1 MRHNLLIVDDEELI
15 RQGLKAR
22 IEYLEIDVDEIF
34 EAENGNEALEMVDLH
49 SIDIVITDIKMPDMN
64 GIELIQEIQKRKNGI
79 QFVVLSGY
87 AEFSYAETA
96 IRLGVKAYLLKPLS
110 NDELKQTFQRLYEE
124 MESNAKMR
132 YIERQQK
139 KLDREKQEYLLEK
152 DINAIFAGATDEA
165 LSIDK
170 LEHMMNRNENHAFHK
185 SCVYLAI
192 IHVDKESYKD
202 NGFHKMDHELIR
214 FSVKNVFYEVD
225 SSCEKIIVNSLSDYN
240 KLYGIFIMDDEKR
253 LRNEIERIFLKMRSV
268 LEKKMEI
275 YLTFGVSRCAEDIR
289 IDSVKEA
296 ANNSVQAAKNKIE
309 SLKAEEAK
317 KAEEA
322 AKNNAANSSNTTS
335 SNNSSS
341 QPSSDGK
348 YKKTLSMEATAY
360 SGGTLTAMG
369 LKPVRDPGGIST
381 IAVDPSVIPLGSKV
395 YIPGYGYAI
404 ASDTGGVI
412 KGNIIDLYMNSHDE
426 FISWGRRQVTLHI
439 VAYPG
444 EW

>member
-1 MRHNLLIVDDEELI
+1 MQKRILSALIAMAISLSATHVVFADTVND
-15 RQGLKAR
+15 KK
-22 IEYLEIDVDEIF
+22 
-34 EAENGNEALEMVDLH
+34 
-49 SIDIVITDIKMPDMN
+49 ST
-64 GIELIQEIQKRKNGI
+64 IQENK
-79 QFVVLSGY
+79 
-87 AEFSYAETA
+87 
-96 IRLGVKAYLLKPLS
+96 VKYSQLDNEVISLNS
-110 NDELKQTFQRLYEE
+110 QV
-124 MESNAKMR
+124 S
-132 YIERQQK
+132 
-139 KLDREKQEYLLEK
+139 KL
-152 DINAIFAGATDEA
+152 N
-165 LSIDK
+165 
-170 LEHMMNRNENHAFHK
+170 
-185 SCVYLAI
+185 
-192 IHVDKESYKD
+192 
-202 NGFHKMDHELIR
+202 
-214 FSVKNVFYEVD
+214 
-225 SSCEKIIVNSLSDYN
+225 
-240 KLYGIFIMDDEKR
+240 
-253 LRNEIERIFLKMRSV
+253 NEIEDLNAKLEDNKAKMKDTEENLKETERKVSTLKTEIDEKQSV
-268 LEKKMEI
+268 LGKRMRAMYKSKDSMNPVVFLLKSEDLSDLITRIDALARVTALDKNLIHSLDEQKDSLNSDIKKLERDKAELKELKASTEESLKTLDSKKIEEQKKIDELNRQKEAVLEVIKENEMSLISHSVSVINSSSSISEI
-275 YLTFGVSRCAEDIR
+275 ESAVSTLNQLIPQLN
-289 IDSVKEA
+289 IDSVKET

-322 AKNNAANSSNTTS
+322 AKNNSANSSGTLNST
-335 SNNSSS
+335 SSS

-426 FISWGRRQVTLHI
+426 CTSWGRRQVTLHI

>member
-1 MRHNLLIVDDEELI
+1 MQKRILSALIAVAI
-15 RQGLKAR
+15 
-22 IEYLEIDVDEIF
+22 
-34 EAENGNEALEMVDLH
+34 
-49 SIDIVITDIKMPDMN
+49 SISATHVVFADTVNDKKST
-64 GIELIQEIQKRKNGI
+64 IQENK
-79 QFVVLSGY
+79 
-87 AEFSYAETA
+87 
-96 IRLGVKAYLLKPLS
+96 VKYSQLDNEVISLNS
-110 NDELKQTFQRLYEE
+110 QV
-124 MESNAKMR
+124 S
-132 YIERQQK
+132 
-139 KLDREKQEYLLEK
+139 KL
-152 DINAIFAGATDEA
+152 N
-165 LSIDK
+165 
-170 LEHMMNRNENHAFHK
+170 
-185 SCVYLAI
+185 
-192 IHVDKESYKD
+192 
-202 NGFHKMDHELIR
+202 
-214 FSVKNVFYEVD
+214 
-225 SSCEKIIVNSLSDYN
+225 
-240 KLYGIFIMDDEKR
+240 
-253 LRNEIERIFLKMRSV
+253 NEIEELNAKLADNKAKMKDTEESLKETESKVSTLKTEIDEKQSV
-268 LEKKMEI
+268 LGKRMRAMYKSKDSMNPLVFLLKSEDLSDLITRLDALARVAALDKNLIQSLDEQKDSLNSDIKKLERDKAELKELKASTEESLKTLDSKKIEEQKKIDELNKQKEAVLEVIKENEMSLI
-275 YLTFGVSRCAEDIR
+275 SHSVSVINSSSSINELESAVSTLNQLIPQLN

-426 FISWGRRQVTLHI
+426 CISWGRRQVTLHI

>member
-1 MRHNLLIVDDEELI
+1 MQKRILSALIAMAI
-15 RQGLKAR
+15 
-22 IEYLEIDVDEIF
+22 
-34 EAENGNEALEMVDLH
+34 
-49 SIDIVITDIKMPDMN
+49 SISATHVVFADTVNDKKST
-64 GIELIQEIQKRKNGI
+64 IQENK
-79 QFVVLSGY
+79 
-87 AEFSYAETA
+87 
-96 IRLGVKAYLLKPLS
+96 VKYSQLDNEVISLNS
-110 NDELKQTFQRLYEE
+110 QV
-124 MESNAKMR
+124 S
-132 YIERQQK
+132 
-139 KLDREKQEYLLEK
+139 KL
-152 DINAIFAGATDEA
+152 N
-165 LSIDK
+165 
-170 LEHMMNRNENHAFHK
+170 
-185 SCVYLAI
+185 
-192 IHVDKESYKD
+192 
-202 NGFHKMDHELIR
+202 
-214 FSVKNVFYEVD
+214 
-225 SSCEKIIVNSLSDYN
+225 
-240 KLYGIFIMDDEKR
+240 
-253 LRNEIERIFLKMRSV
+253 NEIEDLNAKLEDNKAKMKDTEENLKETESKVSTLKTEIDEKQSV
-268 LEKKMEI
+268 LGKRMRAMYKSKDSMNPVVFLLKSEDLSDLITRIDALARVTALDKNLIQSLDEQKDSLNSDIKKLERDKAELKELKASTEESLKTLDSKKIEEQKKIDELNKQKEAVLEVIKENEMSLI
-275 YLTFGVSRCAEDIR
+275 SHSVSVINSSSSINELESAVSTLNQLIPQLN
-289 IDSVKEA
+289 IDSVKEE

-335 SNNSSS
+335 NNNSSS

-426 FISWGRRQVTLHI
+426 CISWGRRQVTLHI

>member
-1 MRHNLLIVDDEELI
+1 M
-15 RQGLKAR
+15 
-22 IEYLEIDVDEIF
+22 
-34 EAENGNEALEMVDLH
+34 
-49 SIDIVITDIKMPDMN
+49 
-64 GIELIQEIQKRKNGI
+64 QKRILSALIAMAISISATHVVFADTVNDKKSTI
-79 QFVVLSGY
+79 QDNK
-87 AEFSYAETA
+87 
-96 IRLGVKAYLLKPLS
+96 VKYSQLDNEVISLNS
-110 NDELKQTFQRLYEE
+110 QV
-124 MESNAKMR
+124 S
-132 YIERQQK
+132 
-139 KLDREKQEYLLEK
+139 KL
-152 DINAIFAGATDEA
+152 N
-165 LSIDK
+165 
-170 LEHMMNRNENHAFHK
+170 
-185 SCVYLAI
+185 
-192 IHVDKESYKD
+192 
-202 NGFHKMDHELIR
+202 
-214 FSVKNVFYEVD
+214 
-225 SSCEKIIVNSLSDYN
+225 
-240 KLYGIFIMDDEKR
+240 
-253 LRNEIERIFLKMRSV
+253 NEIEDLNAKLEDNKAKMKDTEENLKETESKVSTLKTEIDEKQSV
-268 LEKKMEI
+268 LGKRMRAMYKSKDSMNPVVFLLKSEDLSDLITRIDALARVTALDKNLIQSLDEQKDSLNSDIKKLERDKAELKELKASTEESLKTLDSKKIEEQKKIDELNKQKEAVLEVIKENEMSLI
-275 YLTFGVSRCAEDIR
+275 SHSVSVINSSSSINELESAVSTLNQLIPQLN

-426 FISWGRRQVTLHI
+426 CISWGRRQVTLHI

>member
-1 MRHNLLIVDDEELI
+1 MQKRILSALIAMAISLSATHVVFADTVND
-15 RQGLKAR
+15 KK
-22 IEYLEIDVDEIF
+22 
-34 EAENGNEALEMVDLH
+34 
-49 SIDIVITDIKMPDMN
+49 ST
-64 GIELIQEIQKRKNGI
+64 IQENK
-79 QFVVLSGY
+79 
-87 AEFSYAETA
+87 
-96 IRLGVKAYLLKPLS
+96 VKYSQLDNEVISLNS
-110 NDELKQTFQRLYEE
+110 QV
-124 MESNAKMR
+124 S
-132 YIERQQK
+132 
-139 KLDREKQEYLLEK
+139 KL
-152 DINAIFAGATDEA
+152 N
-165 LSIDK
+165 
-170 LEHMMNRNENHAFHK
+170 
-185 SCVYLAI
+185 
-192 IHVDKESYKD
+192 
-202 NGFHKMDHELIR
+202 
-214 FSVKNVFYEVD
+214 
-225 SSCEKIIVNSLSDYN
+225 
-240 KLYGIFIMDDEKR
+240 
-253 LRNEIERIFLKMRSV
+253 NEIEDLNAKLEDNKAKMKDTEENLKETESKVSTLKTEIDEKQSVLGKRMRAMYKSKDSMNPVIFLLKSEDLSDLITRIDALARVTALDKNLIHSLDEQKDSLNSDIKKLERDKAELKELKASTEESLKTLDSKKIEEQKKIDELNRQKEAV
-268 LEKKMEI
+268 LEVIKENEMSLISHSVSVINSSSSISEI
-275 YLTFGVSRCAEDIR
+275 ESAVSTLNQLIPQLN
-289 IDSVKEA
+289 IDSVKET

-322 AKNNAANSSNTTS
+322 AKNNSSNSSGTLNST
-335 SNNSSS
+335 SSS

-426 FISWGRRQVTLHI
+426 CTSWGRRQVTLHI

>member
-1 MRHNLLIVDDEELI
+1 MAI
-15 RQGLKAR
+15 
-22 IEYLEIDVDEIF
+22 
-34 EAENGNEALEMVDLH
+34 
-49 SIDIVITDIKMPDMN
+49 SISATHVVFADTVNDKKST
-64 GIELIQEIQKRKNGI
+64 IQENK
-79 QFVVLSGY
+79 
-87 AEFSYAETA
+87 
-96 IRLGVKAYLLKPLS
+96 VKYSQLDNEVISLNS
-110 NDELKQTFQRLYEE
+110 QV
-124 MESNAKMR
+124 S
-132 YIERQQK
+132 
-139 KLDREKQEYLLEK
+139 KL
-152 DINAIFAGATDEA
+152 N
-165 LSIDK
+165 
-170 LEHMMNRNENHAFHK
+170 
-185 SCVYLAI
+185 
-192 IHVDKESYKD
+192 
-202 NGFHKMDHELIR
+202 
-214 FSVKNVFYEVD
+214 
-225 SSCEKIIVNSLSDYN
+225 
-240 KLYGIFIMDDEKR
+240 
-253 LRNEIERIFLKMRSV
+253 NEIEDLNAKLEDNKAKMKDTEENLKETESKVSTLKTEIDEKQSV
-268 LEKKMEI
+268 LGKRMRAMYKSKDSMNPVVFLLKSEDLSDLITRIDALARVTALDKNLIQSLDEQKDSLNSDIKKLERDKAKLKELKASTEESLKTLDSKKIEEQKKIDELNKQKEAVLEVIKENEMSLI
-275 YLTFGVSRCAEDIR
+275 SHSVSVINSSSSINELESAVSTLNQLIPQLN

-360 SGGTLTAMG
+360 SGGALTAMG

-426 FISWGRRQVTLHI
+426 CISWGRRQVTLHI

>member
-1 MRHNLLIVDDEELI
+1 MQKRILSALIAMAI
-15 RQGLKAR
+15 
-22 IEYLEIDVDEIF
+22 
-34 EAENGNEALEMVDLH
+34 
-49 SIDIVITDIKMPDMN
+49 SISATHVVFADTVNDKKST
-64 GIELIQEIQKRKNGI
+64 IQENK
-79 QFVVLSGY
+79 
-87 AEFSYAETA
+87 
-96 IRLGVKAYLLKPLS
+96 VKYSQLDNEVISLNS
-110 NDELKQTFQRLYEE
+110 QV
-124 MESNAKMR
+124 S
-132 YIERQQK
+132 
-139 KLDREKQEYLLEK
+139 KL
-152 DINAIFAGATDEA
+152 N
-165 LSIDK
+165 
-170 LEHMMNRNENHAFHK
+170 
-185 SCVYLAI
+185 
-192 IHVDKESYKD
+192 
-202 NGFHKMDHELIR
+202 
-214 FSVKNVFYEVD
+214 
-225 SSCEKIIVNSLSDYN
+225 
-240 KLYGIFIMDDEKR
+240 
-253 LRNEIERIFLKMRSV
+253 NEIEDLNAKLEDNKAKMKDTEENLKETESKVSTLKTEIDEKQSILGKRMRAMYKSKDSMSPVVFLLKSEDLSDLITRIDTLARVTALDKNLIQSLDEQKDSLNSDIKKLERDKAELKELKASTEESLKTLDSKKIEEQKKIDELNKQKEAV
-268 LEKKMEI
+268 LEVIKENEMSLI
-275 YLTFGVSRCAEDIR
+275 SHSVSVINSSSSINELESAVSTLNQLIPQLN
-289 IDSVKEA
+289 IDSVKDA

-322 AKNNAANSSNTTS
+322 AKNNAVNSSNTTS

-426 FISWGRRQVTLHI
+426 CTSWGRRQVTLHI

>member
-1 MRHNLLIVDDEELI
+1 MQKRILSALIAMAI
-15 RQGLKAR
+15 
-22 IEYLEIDVDEIF
+22 
-34 EAENGNEALEMVDLH
+34 
-49 SIDIVITDIKMPDMN
+49 SISATHVVFADTVNDKKST
-64 GIELIQEIQKRKNGI
+64 IQENK
-79 QFVVLSGY
+79 
-87 AEFSYAETA
+87 
-96 IRLGVKAYLLKPLS
+96 VKYSQLDNEVISLNS
-110 NDELKQTFQRLYEE
+110 QV
-124 MESNAKMR
+124 S
-132 YIERQQK
+132 
-139 KLDREKQEYLLEK
+139 KL
-152 DINAIFAGATDEA
+152 N
-165 LSIDK
+165 
-170 LEHMMNRNENHAFHK
+170 
-185 SCVYLAI
+185 
-192 IHVDKESYKD
+192 
-202 NGFHKMDHELIR
+202 
-214 FSVKNVFYEVD
+214 
-225 SSCEKIIVNSLSDYN
+225 
-240 KLYGIFIMDDEKR
+240 
-253 LRNEIERIFLKMRSV
+253 NEIEDLNAKLEDNKAKMKDTEENLKETESKVSTLKTEIDEKQSV
-268 LEKKMEI
+268 LGKRMRAMYKSKDSMNPVVFLLKSEDLSDLITRIDALARVTALDKNLIQSLDEQKDSLNSDIKKLERDKAELKELKASTEESLKTLDSKKIEEQKKIDELNKQKEAVLEVIKENEMSLI
-275 YLTFGVSRCAEDIR
+275 SHSVSVINSSSSINELESAVSTLNQLIPQLN

-322 AKNNAANSSNTTS
+322 AKNNAANSSNTTI

-426 FISWGRRQVTLHI
+426 CISWGRRQVTLHI

>member
-1 MRHNLLIVDDEELI
+1 M
-15 RQGLKAR
+15 
-22 IEYLEIDVDEIF
+22 
-34 EAENGNEALEMVDLH
+34 
-49 SIDIVITDIKMPDMN
+49 
-64 GIELIQEIQKRKNGI
+64 QKRILSALIAMAISISANHVVFADTVNDKKSTI
-79 QFVVLSGY
+79 QDNK
-87 AEFSYAETA
+87 
-96 IRLGVKAYLLKPLS
+96 VKYSQLDNEVISLNS
-110 NDELKQTFQRLYEE
+110 QV
-124 MESNAKMR
+124 S
-132 YIERQQK
+132 
-139 KLDREKQEYLLEK
+139 KL
-152 DINAIFAGATDEA
+152 N
-165 LSIDK
+165 
-170 LEHMMNRNENHAFHK
+170 
-185 SCVYLAI
+185 
-192 IHVDKESYKD
+192 
-202 NGFHKMDHELIR
+202 
-214 FSVKNVFYEVD
+214 
-225 SSCEKIIVNSLSDYN
+225 
-240 KLYGIFIMDDEKR
+240 
-253 LRNEIERIFLKMRSV
+253 NEIEDLNAKLEDNKAKMKDTEENLKETESKVSTLKTEIDEKQSV
-268 LEKKMEI
+268 LGKRMRAMYKSKDSMNPVVFLLKSEDLSDLITRIDALARVTALDKNLIQSLDEQKDSLNSDIKKLERDKAELKELKASTEESLKTLDSKKIEEQKKIDELNKQKEAVLEVIKENEMSLI
-275 YLTFGVSRCAEDIR
+275 SHSVSVINSSSSINELESAVSTLNQLIPQLN

-426 FISWGRRQVTLHI
+426 CISWGRRQVTLHI

>member
-1 MRHNLLIVDDEELI
+1 MQKRILSALIAMAI
-15 RQGLKAR
+15 
-22 IEYLEIDVDEIF
+22 
-34 EAENGNEALEMVDLH
+34 
-49 SIDIVITDIKMPDMN
+49 SISATHVVFADTVNDKKST
-64 GIELIQEIQKRKNGI
+64 IQENK
-79 QFVVLSGY
+79 
-87 AEFSYAETA
+87 
-96 IRLGVKAYLLKPLS
+96 VKYSQLDNEVISLNS
-110 NDELKQTFQRLYEE
+110 QV
-124 MESNAKMR
+124 S
-132 YIERQQK
+132 
-139 KLDREKQEYLLEK
+139 KL
-152 DINAIFAGATDEA
+152 N
-165 LSIDK
+165 
-170 LEHMMNRNENHAFHK
+170 
-185 SCVYLAI
+185 
-192 IHVDKESYKD
+192 
-202 NGFHKMDHELIR
+202 
-214 FSVKNVFYEVD
+214 
-225 SSCEKIIVNSLSDYN
+225 
-240 KLYGIFIMDDEKR
+240 
-253 LRNEIERIFLKMRSV
+253 NEIEDLNAKLEDNKAKMKDTEENLKETESKVSTLKTEIDEKQSV
-268 LEKKMEI
+268 LGKRMRAMYKSKDSMNPVVFLLKSEDLSDLITRIDALARVTALDKNLIQSLDEQKDSLNSDIKKLERDKAELKELKASTEESLKTLDSKKIEEQKKIDELNKQKEAVLEVIKENEMSLI
-275 YLTFGVSRCAEDIR
+275 SHSVSVINSSSSINELESAVSTLNQLIPQLN

-426 FISWGRRQVTLHI
+426 CISWGRRQVTLHI
-439 VAYPG
+439 VPYPV

>member
-1 MRHNLLIVDDEELI
+1 MQKRILSALIAMAI
-15 RQGLKAR
+15 
-22 IEYLEIDVDEIF
+22 
-34 EAENGNEALEMVDLH
+34 
-49 SIDIVITDIKMPDMN
+49 SISATHVVFADTVNDKKST
-64 GIELIQEIQKRKNGI
+64 IQENK
-79 QFVVLSGY
+79 
-87 AEFSYAETA
+87 
-96 IRLGVKAYLLKPLS
+96 VKYSQLDNEVISLNS
-110 NDELKQTFQRLYEE
+110 QV
-124 MESNAKMR
+124 S
-132 YIERQQK
+132 
-139 KLDREKQEYLLEK
+139 KL
-152 DINAIFAGATDEA
+152 N
-165 LSIDK
+165 
-170 LEHMMNRNENHAFHK
+170 
-185 SCVYLAI
+185 
-192 IHVDKESYKD
+192 
-202 NGFHKMDHELIR
+202 
-214 FSVKNVFYEVD
+214 
-225 SSCEKIIVNSLSDYN
+225 
-240 KLYGIFIMDDEKR
+240 
-253 LRNEIERIFLKMRSV
+253 NEIEDLNAKLEDNKAKMKDTEENLKETESKVSTLKTEIDEKQSV
-268 LEKKMEI
+268 LGKRMRAMYKSKDSMNPVVFLLKSEDLSDLITRIDALARVTALDKNLIQSLDVQKDSLNSDIKKLERDKAELKELKASTEESLKTLDSKKIEEQKKIDELNKQKEAVLEVIKENEMSLI
-275 YLTFGVSRCAEDIR
+275 SHSVSIINSSSSINELESAVSTLNQLIPQLN

-426 FISWGRRQVTLHI
+426 CISWGRRQVTLHI

>member
-1 MRHNLLIVDDEELI
+1 MQKRILSALIAMAISLSATHVVFADTVND
-15 RQGLKAR
+15 KK
-22 IEYLEIDVDEIF
+22 
-34 EAENGNEALEMVDLH
+34 
-49 SIDIVITDIKMPDMN
+49 ST
-64 GIELIQEIQKRKNGI
+64 IQENK
-79 QFVVLSGY
+79 
-87 AEFSYAETA
+87 
-96 IRLGVKAYLLKPLS
+96 VKYSQLDNEVISLNS
-110 NDELKQTFQRLYEE
+110 QV
-124 MESNAKMR
+124 S
-132 YIERQQK
+132 
-139 KLDREKQEYLLEK
+139 KL
-152 DINAIFAGATDEA
+152 N
-165 LSIDK
+165 
-170 LEHMMNRNENHAFHK
+170 
-185 SCVYLAI
+185 
-192 IHVDKESYKD
+192 
-202 NGFHKMDHELIR
+202 
-214 FSVKNVFYEVD
+214 
-225 SSCEKIIVNSLSDYN
+225 
-240 KLYGIFIMDDEKR
+240 
-253 LRNEIERIFLKMRSV
+253 NEIEDLNAKLEDNKAKMKDTEENLKETESKVSTLKTEIDEKQSV
-268 LEKKMEI
+268 LGKRMRAMYKSKDSMNPVVFLLKSEDLSDLITRIDALARVTALDKNLIHSLDEQKDSLNSDIKKLERDKAELKELKASTEESLKTLDSKKIEEQKKIDELNRQKEAVLEVIKENEMSLISHSVSVINSSSSISEI
-275 YLTFGVSRCAEDIR
+275 ESAVSTLNQLIPQLN
-289 IDSVKEA
+289 IDSVKET

-322 AKNNAANSSNTTS
+322 AKNNASNSSSTLNNT
-335 SNNSSS
+335 SSS

-426 FISWGRRQVTLHI
+426 CTSWGRRQVTLHI

>member
-1 MRHNLLIVDDEELI
+1 MQKRILSALIAMAI
-15 RQGLKAR
+15 
-22 IEYLEIDVDEIF
+22 
-34 EAENGNEALEMVDLH
+34 
-49 SIDIVITDIKMPDMN
+49 SISATHVVFADTVNDKKST
-64 GIELIQEIQKRKNGI
+64 IQENK
-79 QFVVLSGY
+79 
-87 AEFSYAETA
+87 
-96 IRLGVKAYLLKPLS
+96 VKYSQLDNEVISLNS
-110 NDELKQTFQRLYEE
+110 QV
-124 MESNAKMR
+124 S
-132 YIERQQK
+132 
-139 KLDREKQEYLLEK
+139 KL
-152 DINAIFAGATDEA
+152 N
-165 LSIDK
+165 
-170 LEHMMNRNENHAFHK
+170 
-185 SCVYLAI
+185 
-192 IHVDKESYKD
+192 
-202 NGFHKMDHELIR
+202 
-214 FSVKNVFYEVD
+214 
-225 SSCEKIIVNSLSDYN
+225 
-240 KLYGIFIMDDEKR
+240 
-253 LRNEIERIFLKMRSV
+253 NEIEDLNAKLEDNKAKMKDTEENLKETESKVSTLKTEIDEKQSV
-268 LEKKMEI
+268 LGKRMRAMYKSKDSMNPVVFLLKSEDLSDLITRIDALARVTALDKNLIQSLDEQKDSLNSDIKKLERDKAELKELKASTEESLKTLDSKKIEEQKKIDELNKQKEAVLEVIKENEMSLI
-275 YLTFGVSRCAEDIR
+275 SHSVSVINSSSSINELESAVSTLNQLIPQLN

-322 AKNNAANSSNTTS
+322 AKNNAANSLNTTS

-426 FISWGRRQVTLHI
+426 CISWGRRQVTLHI

>member
-1 MRHNLLIVDDEELI
+1 MQERILSALIAMAI
-15 RQGLKAR
+15 
-22 IEYLEIDVDEIF
+22 
-34 EAENGNEALEMVDLH
+34 
-49 SIDIVITDIKMPDMN
+49 SISATHVVFADTVNDKKST
-64 GIELIQEIQKRKNGI
+64 IQENK
-79 QFVVLSGY
+79 
-87 AEFSYAETA
+87 
-96 IRLGVKAYLLKPLS
+96 VKYSQLDNEVISLNS
-110 NDELKQTFQRLYEE
+110 QV
-124 MESNAKMR
+124 S
-132 YIERQQK
+132 
-139 KLDREKQEYLLEK
+139 KL
-152 DINAIFAGATDEA
+152 N
-165 LSIDK
+165 
-170 LEHMMNRNENHAFHK
+170 
-185 SCVYLAI
+185 
-192 IHVDKESYKD
+192 
-202 NGFHKMDHELIR
+202 
-214 FSVKNVFYEVD
+214 
-225 SSCEKIIVNSLSDYN
+225 
-240 KLYGIFIMDDEKR
+240 
-253 LRNEIERIFLKMRSV
+253 NEIEDLNAKLEDNKAKMKDTEENLKETESKVSTLKTEIDEKQSV
-268 LEKKMEI
+268 LGKRMRAMYKSKDSMNPVVFLLKSEDLSDLITRIDALARVTALDKNLIQSLDEQKDSLNSDIKKLERDKAELKELKASTEESLKTLDSKKIEEQKKIDELNKQKEAVLEVIKENEMSLI
-275 YLTFGVSRCAEDIR
+275 SHSVSVINSSSSINELESAVSTLNQLIPQLN

-426 FISWGRRQVTLHI
+426 CISWGRRQVTLHI

>member
-1 MRHNLLIVDDEELI
+1 M
-15 RQGLKAR
+15 
-22 IEYLEIDVDEIF
+22 F
-34 EAENGNEALEMVDLH
+34 
-49 SIDIVITDIKMPDMN
+49 T
-64 GIELIQEIQKRKNGI
+64 KN
-79 QFVVLSGY
+79 
-87 AEFSYAETA
+87 
-96 IRLGVKAYLLKPLS
+96 
-110 NDELKQTFQRLYEE
+110 
-124 MESNAKMR
+124 
-132 YIERQQK
+132 
-139 KLDREKQEYLLEK
+139 
-152 DINAIFAGATDEA
+152 
-165 LSIDK
+165 
-170 LEHMMNRNENHAFHK
+170 
-185 SCVYLAI
+185 
-192 IHVDKESYKD
+192 
-202 NGFHKMDHELIR
+202 
-214 FSVKNVFYEVD
+214 
-225 SSCEKIIVNSLSDYN
+225 
-240 KLYGIFIMDDEKR
+240 
-253 LRNEIERIFLKMRSV
+253 
-268 LEKKMEI
+268 
-275 YLTFGVSRCAEDIR
+275 

-404 ASDTGGVI
+404 ASDTGGAI

-426 FISWGRRQVTLHI
+426 CISWGRRQVTLHI

>member
-1 MRHNLLIVDDEELI
+1 MQKRILSALIAMAI
-15 RQGLKAR
+15 
-22 IEYLEIDVDEIF
+22 
-34 EAENGNEALEMVDLH
+34 
-49 SIDIVITDIKMPDMN
+49 SISATHVVFADTVNDKKST
-64 GIELIQEIQKRKNGI
+64 IQENK
-79 QFVVLSGY
+79 
-87 AEFSYAETA
+87 
-96 IRLGVKAYLLKPLS
+96 VKYSQLDNEVISLNS
-110 NDELKQTFQRLYEE
+110 QV
-124 MESNAKMR
+124 S
-132 YIERQQK
+132 
-139 KLDREKQEYLLEK
+139 KL
-152 DINAIFAGATDEA
+152 N
-165 LSIDK
+165 
-170 LEHMMNRNENHAFHK
+170 
-185 SCVYLAI
+185 
-192 IHVDKESYKD
+192 
-202 NGFHKMDHELIR
+202 
-214 FSVKNVFYEVD
+214 
-225 SSCEKIIVNSLSDYN
+225 
-240 KLYGIFIMDDEKR
+240 
-253 LRNEIERIFLKMRSV
+253 NEIEDLNAKLEDNKAKMKDTEENLKETESKVSTLKTEIDEKQSV
-268 LEKKMEI
+268 LGKRMRAMYKSKDSMNPVVFLLKSEDLSDLITRIDALARVTALDKNLIQSLDEQKDSLNSDIKKLERDKAKLKELKSSTEESLKTLDSKKIEEQKKIDELNKQKEAVLEVIKENEMSLI
-275 YLTFGVSRCAEDIR
+275 SHSVSVINSSSSINELESAVSTLNQLIPQLN

-426 FISWGRRQVTLHI
+426 CISWGRRQVTLHI

>member
-1 MRHNLLIVDDEELI
+1 MQKRILSALIAMAI
-15 RQGLKAR
+15 
-22 IEYLEIDVDEIF
+22 
-34 EAENGNEALEMVDLH
+34 
-49 SIDIVITDIKMPDMN
+49 SISATHVVFADTVNDKKST
-64 GIELIQEIQKRKNGI
+64 IQENK
-79 QFVVLSGY
+79 
-87 AEFSYAETA
+87 
-96 IRLGVKAYLLKPLS
+96 VKYSQLDNEVISLNS
-110 NDELKQTFQRLYEE
+110 QV
-124 MESNAKMR
+124 S
-132 YIERQQK
+132 
-139 KLDREKQEYLLEK
+139 KL
-152 DINAIFAGATDEA
+152 N
-165 LSIDK
+165 
-170 LEHMMNRNENHAFHK
+170 
-185 SCVYLAI
+185 
-192 IHVDKESYKD
+192 
-202 NGFHKMDHELIR
+202 
-214 FSVKNVFYEVD
+214 
-225 SSCEKIIVNSLSDYN
+225 
-240 KLYGIFIMDDEKR
+240 
-253 LRNEIERIFLKMRSV
+253 NEIEDLNAKLEDNKAKMKDTEENLKETESKVSTLKTEIDEKQSV
-268 LEKKMEI
+268 LGKRMRAMYKSKDSMNPVVFLLKSEDLSDLITRIDALARVTALDKNLIQSLDEQKDSLNSDIKKLERDKAELKELKASTEESLKTLDSKKIEEQKKIDELNKQKETVLEVIKENEMSLI
-275 YLTFGVSRCAEDIR
+275 SHSVSVINSSSSINELESAVSTLNQLIPQLN

-426 FISWGRRQVTLHI
+426 CISWGRRQVTLHI

>member
-1 MRHNLLIVDDEELI
+1 MQKRFLSALI
-15 RQGLKAR
+15 A
-22 IEYLEIDVDEIF
+22 
-34 EAENGNEALEMVDLH
+34 M
-49 SIDIVITDIKMPDMN
+49 SISISATHVVFADTVNDKKST
-64 GIELIQEIQKRKNGI
+64 IQENKVKYSQLDNEVISLNSQ
-79 QFVVLSGY
+79 VL
-87 AEFSYAETA
+87 
-96 IRLGVKAYLLKPLS
+96 
-110 NDELKQTFQRLYEE
+110 
-124 MESNAKMR
+124 
-132 YIERQQK
+132 
-139 KLDREKQEYLLEK
+139 KL
-152 DINAIFAGATDEA
+152 N
-165 LSIDK
+165 
-170 LEHMMNRNENHAFHK
+170 
-185 SCVYLAI
+185 
-192 IHVDKESYKD
+192 
-202 NGFHKMDHELIR
+202 
-214 FSVKNVFYEVD
+214 
-225 SSCEKIIVNSLSDYN
+225 
-240 KLYGIFIMDDEKR
+240 
-253 LRNEIERIFLKMRSV
+253 NEIEDLNAKLEDNKAKMKDTEENLKETESKVSTLKTEINEKQSV
-268 LEKKMEI
+268 LGKRMRAMYKSKDSMNPVVFLLKSENLSDLITRIDALARVTALDKNLIQSLDEQKDSLNSDIKKLERDKAELKELKASNEESLKTLDNKKIEEQKKIDELNKQKEAVLEVIKENEMSLI
-275 YLTFGVSRCAEDIR
+275 SHSVSIINSSSSINELESAVSTLNQLIPQLN

-296 ANNSVQAAKNKIE
+296 ANNSLQVAKNKIE

-426 FISWGRRQVTLHI
+426 CTSWGRRQVTLHI

>member
-1 MRHNLLIVDDEELI
+1 MQKRILSALIAMAI
-15 RQGLKAR
+15 
-22 IEYLEIDVDEIF
+22 
-34 EAENGNEALEMVDLH
+34 
-49 SIDIVITDIKMPDMN
+49 SISATHVVFADTVNDKKST
-64 GIELIQEIQKRKNGI
+64 IQENK
-79 QFVVLSGY
+79 
-87 AEFSYAETA
+87 
-96 IRLGVKAYLLKPLS
+96 VKYLQLDNEVISLNS
-110 NDELKQTFQRLYEE
+110 QV
-124 MESNAKMR
+124 S
-132 YIERQQK
+132 
-139 KLDREKQEYLLEK
+139 KL
-152 DINAIFAGATDEA
+152 N
-165 LSIDK
+165 
-170 LEHMMNRNENHAFHK
+170 
-185 SCVYLAI
+185 
-192 IHVDKESYKD
+192 
-202 NGFHKMDHELIR
+202 
-214 FSVKNVFYEVD
+214 
-225 SSCEKIIVNSLSDYN
+225 
-240 KLYGIFIMDDEKR
+240 
-253 LRNEIERIFLKMRSV
+253 NEIEDLNAKLEDNKAKMKDTEENLKETESKVSTLKTEIDEKQSV
-268 LEKKMEI
+268 LGKRMRAMYKSKDSMNPVVFLLKSEDLSDLITRIDALARVTALDKNLIQSLDEQKDSLNSDIKKLERDKAELKELKASTEESLKTLDSKKIEEQKKIDELNKQKEAVLEVIKENEMSLI
-275 YLTFGVSRCAEDIR
+275 SHSVSVINSSSSINELESAVSTLNQLIPQLN

-322 AKNNAANSSNTTS
+322 AKNNAANSSNTTN

-426 FISWGRRQVTLHI
+426 CISWGRRQVTLHI

>member
-1 MRHNLLIVDDEELI
+1 MQKRILSALIAMAISISATHVVFADTVNDKKSTIQENKIKYSQLDNEVISLNSQVSKLNNEVEDLNAKLEDNKAKMKDTEENLKETESKVSTLKTEIDEKQSVLGKRMRAMYKSKDSMNPVVFLLKSEDLSDLITRIDALARVTALDKNLIQSLDEQKDSLNSDIKKLERDKAELKE
-15 RQGLKAR
+15 LKASTEESLKTLDSKK
-22 IEYLEIDVDEIF
+22 IEE
-34 EAENGNEALEMVDLH
+34 
-49 SIDIVITDIKMPDMN
+49 
-64 GIELIQEIQKRKNGI
+64 QKKI
-79 QFVVLSGY
+79 
-87 AEFSYAETA
+87 
-96 IRLGVKAYLLKPLS
+96 
-110 NDELKQTFQRLYEE
+110 DELNKQ
-124 MESNAKMR
+124 K
-132 YIERQQK
+132 
-139 KLDREKQEYLLEK
+139 
-152 DINAIFAGATDEA
+152 EA
-165 LSIDK
+165 
-170 LEHMMNRNENHAFHK
+170 
-185 SCVYLAI
+185 
-192 IHVDKESYKD
+192 
-202 NGFHKMDHELIR
+202 
-214 FSVKNVFYEVD
+214 
-225 SSCEKIIVNSLSDYN
+225 
-240 KLYGIFIMDDEKR
+240 
-253 LRNEIERIFLKMRSV
+253 V
-268 LEKKMEI
+268 LEVIKENEMSLI
-275 YLTFGVSRCAEDIR
+275 SHSVSVINSSSSINELESAVSTLNQLIPQLN

-426 FISWGRRQVTLHI
+426 CISWGRRQVTLHI

>member
-1 MRHNLLIVDDEELI
+1 MQKRILSALIAMAI
-15 RQGLKAR
+15 
-22 IEYLEIDVDEIF
+22 
-34 EAENGNEALEMVDLH
+34 
-49 SIDIVITDIKMPDMN
+49 SISATHVVFADTVNDKKST
-64 GIELIQEIQKRKNGI
+64 IQENK
-79 QFVVLSGY
+79 
-87 AEFSYAETA
+87 
-96 IRLGVKAYLLKPLS
+96 VKYSQLDNEVISLNS
-110 NDELKQTFQRLYEE
+110 QV
-124 MESNAKMR
+124 S
-132 YIERQQK
+132 
-139 KLDREKQEYLLEK
+139 KL
-152 DINAIFAGATDEA
+152 N
-165 LSIDK
+165 
-170 LEHMMNRNENHAFHK
+170 
-185 SCVYLAI
+185 
-192 IHVDKESYKD
+192 
-202 NGFHKMDHELIR
+202 
-214 FSVKNVFYEVD
+214 
-225 SSCEKIIVNSLSDYN
+225 
-240 KLYGIFIMDDEKR
+240 
-253 LRNEIERIFLKMRSV
+253 NEIEDLNAKLEDNKAKMKDTEENLKETESKVSTLKTEIDEKQSV
-268 LEKKMEI
+268 LGKRMRAMYKSKDSMNPVVFLLKSEDLSDLITRIDALARVTALDKNLIQSLDEQKDSLNSDIKKLERDKAELKELKASTEESLKTLDSKKIEEQKKIDELNKQKEAVLEVIKENEMSLI
-275 YLTFGVSRCAEDIR
+275 SHSVSVINSSSSINELESAVSTLNQLIPQLN

-341 QPSSDGK
+341 QPNSDGK

-426 FISWGRRQVTLHI
+426 CISWGRRQVTLHI

>member
-1 MRHNLLIVDDEELI
+1 MQKRILSALIAMAI
-15 RQGLKAR
+15 
-22 IEYLEIDVDEIF
+22 
-34 EAENGNEALEMVDLH
+34 
-49 SIDIVITDIKMPDMN
+49 SISATHVVFADTVNDKKST
-64 GIELIQEIQKRKNGI
+64 IQENK
-79 QFVVLSGY
+79 
-87 AEFSYAETA
+87 
-96 IRLGVKAYLLKPLS
+96 VKYSQLDNEVISLNS
-110 NDELKQTFQRLYEE
+110 QV
-124 MESNAKMR
+124 S
-132 YIERQQK
+132 
-139 KLDREKQEYLLEK
+139 KL
-152 DINAIFAGATDEA
+152 N
-165 LSIDK
+165 
-170 LEHMMNRNENHAFHK
+170 
-185 SCVYLAI
+185 
-192 IHVDKESYKD
+192 
-202 NGFHKMDHELIR
+202 
-214 FSVKNVFYEVD
+214 
-225 SSCEKIIVNSLSDYN
+225 
-240 KLYGIFIMDDEKR
+240 
-253 LRNEIERIFLKMRSV
+253 NEIEDLNAKLEDNKAKMKDTEKNLKETESKVSTLKTEIDEKQSV
-268 LEKKMEI
+268 LGKRMRAMYKSKDSMNPVVFLLKSENLSDLITRIDALARVTALDKNLIQSLDEQKDSLNSDIKKLERDKAELKELKASNEESLKTLDNKKIEEQKKIDELNKQKEAVLEVIKENEMSLI
-275 YLTFGVSRCAEDIR
+275 SHSVSVINSSSSINELESAVSTLNQLIPQLN

-426 FISWGRRQVTLHI
+426 CISWGRRQVTLHI

>member
-1 MRHNLLIVDDEELI
+1 MQKRILSALIAMAI
-15 RQGLKAR
+15 
-22 IEYLEIDVDEIF
+22 
-34 EAENGNEALEMVDLH
+34 
-49 SIDIVITDIKMPDMN
+49 SISATHVVFADTVNDKKST
-64 GIELIQEIQKRKNGI
+64 IQENK
-79 QFVVLSGY
+79 
-87 AEFSYAETA
+87 
-96 IRLGVKAYLLKPLS
+96 VKYSQLDNEVISLNS
-110 NDELKQTFQRLYEE
+110 QV
-124 MESNAKMR
+124 S
-132 YIERQQK
+132 
-139 KLDREKQEYLLEK
+139 KL
-152 DINAIFAGATDEA
+152 N
-165 LSIDK
+165 
-170 LEHMMNRNENHAFHK
+170 
-185 SCVYLAI
+185 
-192 IHVDKESYKD
+192 
-202 NGFHKMDHELIR
+202 
-214 FSVKNVFYEVD
+214 
-225 SSCEKIIVNSLSDYN
+225 
-240 KLYGIFIMDDEKR
+240 
-253 LRNEIERIFLKMRSV
+253 NEIEDLNAKLEDNKAKMKDTEENLKETESKVSTLKTEIDEKQSILGKRMRAMYKSKDSMSPVVFLLKSEDLSDLITRIDTLARVTALDKNLIQSLDEQKDSLNSDIKKLERDKAELKELKASTEESLKTLDSKKIEEQKKIDELNKQKEAV
-268 LEKKMEI
+268 LEVIKENEMSLI
-275 YLTFGVSRCAEDIR
+275 SHSVSVINSSSSINELESAVSTLNQLIPQLN
-289 IDSVKEA
+289 IDSVKDA

-426 FISWGRRQVTLHI
+426 CTSWGRRQVTLHI

>member
-1 MRHNLLIVDDEELI
+1 MQKRILSALIAMAI
-15 RQGLKAR
+15 
-22 IEYLEIDVDEIF
+22 
-34 EAENGNEALEMVDLH
+34 
-49 SIDIVITDIKMPDMN
+49 SISATHVVFADTVNDKKST
-64 GIELIQEIQKRKNGI
+64 IQENK
-79 QFVVLSGY
+79 
-87 AEFSYAETA
+87 
-96 IRLGVKAYLLKPLS
+96 VKYSQLDNEVISLNS
-110 NDELKQTFQRLYEE
+110 QVT
-124 MESNAKMR
+124 
-132 YIERQQK
+132 
-139 KLDREKQEYLLEK
+139 KL
-152 DINAIFAGATDEA
+152 N
-165 LSIDK
+165 
-170 LEHMMNRNENHAFHK
+170 
-185 SCVYLAI
+185 
-192 IHVDKESYKD
+192 
-202 NGFHKMDHELIR
+202 
-214 FSVKNVFYEVD
+214 
-225 SSCEKIIVNSLSDYN
+225 
-240 KLYGIFIMDDEKR
+240 
-253 LRNEIERIFLKMRSV
+253 NEIEDLNAKLEDNKAKMKDTEENLKETESKVSTLKTEIDEKQSV
-268 LEKKMEI
+268 LGKRMRAMYKSKDSMNPVVFLLKSEDLSDLITRIDALARVTALDKNLIQSLDEQKDSLNSDIKKLERDKAELKELKASTEESLKTLDSKKIEEQKKIDELNKQKEAVLEVIKENEMSLI
-275 YLTFGVSRCAEDIR
+275 SHSVSVINSSSSINELESAVSTLNQLIPQLN

-426 FISWGRRQVTLHI
+426 CISWGRRQVTLHI

>member
-1 MRHNLLIVDDEELI
+1 MQKRILSALIAMAISLSATHVVFADTVND
-15 RQGLKAR
+15 KK
-22 IEYLEIDVDEIF
+22 
-34 EAENGNEALEMVDLH
+34 
-49 SIDIVITDIKMPDMN
+49 ST
-64 GIELIQEIQKRKNGI
+64 IQENK
-79 QFVVLSGY
+79 
-87 AEFSYAETA
+87 
-96 IRLGVKAYLLKPLS
+96 VKYSQLDNEVISLNS
-110 NDELKQTFQRLYEE
+110 QV
-124 MESNAKMR
+124 S
-132 YIERQQK
+132 
-139 KLDREKQEYLLEK
+139 KL
-152 DINAIFAGATDEA
+152 N
-165 LSIDK
+165 
-170 LEHMMNRNENHAFHK
+170 
-185 SCVYLAI
+185 
-192 IHVDKESYKD
+192 
-202 NGFHKMDHELIR
+202 
-214 FSVKNVFYEVD
+214 
-225 SSCEKIIVNSLSDYN
+225 
-240 KLYGIFIMDDEKR
+240 
-253 LRNEIERIFLKMRSV
+253 NEIEDLNAKLEDNKAKMKDTEENLKETESKVSTLKTEIDEKQSV
-268 LEKKMEI
+268 LGKRMRAMYKSKDSMNPVVFLLKSEDLSDLITRIDALARVTALDKNLIHSLDEQKDSLNSDIKKLERDKAELKELKASTEESLKTLDSKKIEEQKKIDELNRQKEAVLEVIKENEMSLISHSVSVINSSSSISEI
-275 YLTFGVSRCAEDIR
+275 ESAVSTLNQLIPQLN
-289 IDSVKEA
+289 IDSVKET

-322 AKNNAANSSNTTS
+322 AKNNVSNSSGILNNT
-335 SNNSSS
+335 NSS

-426 FISWGRRQVTLHI
+426 CTSWGRRQVTLHI

>member
-1 MRHNLLIVDDEELI
+1 MQKRILSALIAMAI
-15 RQGLKAR
+15 
-22 IEYLEIDVDEIF
+22 
-34 EAENGNEALEMVDLH
+34 
-49 SIDIVITDIKMPDMN
+49 SISATHVVFADTVNDKKST
-64 GIELIQEIQKRKNGI
+64 IQENK
-79 QFVVLSGY
+79 
-87 AEFSYAETA
+87 
-96 IRLGVKAYLLKPLS
+96 VKYSQLDNEVISLNS
-110 NDELKQTFQRLYEE
+110 QV
-124 MESNAKMR
+124 S
-132 YIERQQK
+132 
-139 KLDREKQEYLLEK
+139 KL
-152 DINAIFAGATDEA
+152 N
-165 LSIDK
+165 
-170 LEHMMNRNENHAFHK
+170 
-185 SCVYLAI
+185 
-192 IHVDKESYKD
+192 
-202 NGFHKMDHELIR
+202 
-214 FSVKNVFYEVD
+214 
-225 SSCEKIIVNSLSDYN
+225 
-240 KLYGIFIMDDEKR
+240 
-253 LRNEIERIFLKMRSV
+253 NEIEDLNAKLEDNKAKMKDTEENLKETESKVSTLKTEIDEKQSV
-268 LEKKMEI
+268 LGKRMRAMYKSKDSMNPVVF
-275 YLTFGVSRCAEDIR
+275 LLKSEDLSDLITR
-289 IDSVKEA
+289 IDALARVTALDKNLIQSLDEQKDSLNSDIKKLERDKAELKELKASTEESLKTLDSKKIEEQKKIDELNKQKEAVLEVIKENEMSLISHSVSVINSSSSINELESAVSTLNQLIPQLNIDSLKEA

-317 KAEEA
+317 KSEEA

-426 FISWGRRQVTLHI
+426 CISWGRRQVTLHI

>member
-1 MRHNLLIVDDEELI
+1 MQKRFLSALI
-15 RQGLKAR
+15 A
-22 IEYLEIDVDEIF
+22 
-34 EAENGNEALEMVDLH
+34 M
-49 SIDIVITDIKMPDMN
+49 SISISATHVVFADTVNDKKST
-64 GIELIQEIQKRKNGI
+64 IQENK
-79 QFVVLSGY
+79 
-87 AEFSYAETA
+87 
-96 IRLGVKAYLLKPLS
+96 VKYSQLDNEVISLNS
-110 NDELKQTFQRLYEE
+110 QV
-124 MESNAKMR
+124 S
-132 YIERQQK
+132 
-139 KLDREKQEYLLEK
+139 KL
-152 DINAIFAGATDEA
+152 N
-165 LSIDK
+165 
-170 LEHMMNRNENHAFHK
+170 
-185 SCVYLAI
+185 
-192 IHVDKESYKD
+192 
-202 NGFHKMDHELIR
+202 
-214 FSVKNVFYEVD
+214 
-225 SSCEKIIVNSLSDYN
+225 
-240 KLYGIFIMDDEKR
+240 
-253 LRNEIERIFLKMRSV
+253 NEIENLNAKLEDNKAKMKDTEENLKETESKVSTLKTEINEKQSV
-268 LEKKMEI
+268 LGKRMRAMYKSKDSMNPVVFLLKSENLSDLITRIDALARVTALDKNLIQSLDEQKDSLNSDIKKLERDKAELKELKASNEESLKTLDNKKIEEQKKIDELNKQKEAVLEVIKENEMSLI
-275 YLTFGVSRCAEDIR
+275 SHSVSVINSSSSINELESAVSTLNQLIPQLN

-426 FISWGRRQVTLHI
+426 CISWGRRQVTLHI

>member
-1 MRHNLLIVDDEELI
+1 MQKRILSALIAMAI
-15 RQGLKAR
+15 
-22 IEYLEIDVDEIF
+22 
-34 EAENGNEALEMVDLH
+34 
-49 SIDIVITDIKMPDMN
+49 SISATHVVFADTVNDKKST
-64 GIELIQEIQKRKNGI
+64 IQENK
-79 QFVVLSGY
+79 
-87 AEFSYAETA
+87 
-96 IRLGVKAYLLKPLS
+96 VKYSQLDNEVISLNS
-110 NDELKQTFQRLYEE
+110 QV
-124 MESNAKMR
+124 S
-132 YIERQQK
+132 
-139 KLDREKQEYLLEK
+139 KL
-152 DINAIFAGATDEA
+152 N
-165 LSIDK
+165 
-170 LEHMMNRNENHAFHK
+170 
-185 SCVYLAI
+185 
-192 IHVDKESYKD
+192 
-202 NGFHKMDHELIR
+202 
-214 FSVKNVFYEVD
+214 
-225 SSCEKIIVNSLSDYN
+225 
-240 KLYGIFIMDDEKR
+240 
-253 LRNEIERIFLKMRSV
+253 NEIEDLNAKLEDNKAKMKDTEENLKETESKVSTLKTEIDEKQSV
-268 LEKKMEI
+268 LGKRMRAMYKSKDSMNPVVFLLKSEDLSDLITRIDALARVTALDKNLIQSLDEQKDSLNSDIKKLERDKAELKELKASTEESLKTLDSKKIEEQKKIDELNKQKEAVLEVIKENEMSLI
-275 YLTFGVSRCAEDIR
+275 SHSVSVINSSSSINELESAVSTLNQLIPQLN

-395 YIPGYGYAI
+395 YIPGYCYAI

-426 FISWGRRQVTLHI
+426 CISWGRRQVTLHI

>member
-1 MRHNLLIVDDEELI
+1 MQKRILSALIAMAI
-15 RQGLKAR
+15 
-22 IEYLEIDVDEIF
+22 
-34 EAENGNEALEMVDLH
+34 
-49 SIDIVITDIKMPDMN
+49 SISATHVVFADTVNDKKST
-64 GIELIQEIQKRKNGI
+64 IQENK
-79 QFVVLSGY
+79 
-87 AEFSYAETA
+87 
-96 IRLGVKAYLLKPLS
+96 VKYSQLDNEVISLNS
-110 NDELKQTFQRLYEE
+110 QV
-124 MESNAKMR
+124 S
-132 YIERQQK
+132 
-139 KLDREKQEYLLEK
+139 KL
-152 DINAIFAGATDEA
+152 N
-165 LSIDK
+165 
-170 LEHMMNRNENHAFHK
+170 
-185 SCVYLAI
+185 
-192 IHVDKESYKD
+192 
-202 NGFHKMDHELIR
+202 
-214 FSVKNVFYEVD
+214 
-225 SSCEKIIVNSLSDYN
+225 
-240 KLYGIFIMDDEKR
+240 
-253 LRNEIERIFLKMRSV
+253 NEIEDLNAKLEDNKAKMKDTEENLKETESKVSTLKTEIDEKQSV
-268 LEKKMEI
+268 LGKRMRAMYKSKDSMNPVVFLLKSEDLSDLITRIDALARVTALDKNLIQSLDEQKDSLNSDIKKLERDKAELKELKASTEESLKILDSKKIEEQKKIDELNKQKEAVLEVIKENEMSLI
-275 YLTFGVSRCAEDIR
+275 SHSVSVINSSSSINELESAVSTLNQLIPQLN

-426 FISWGRRQVTLHI
+426 CISWGRRQVTLHI

>member
-1 MRHNLLIVDDEELI
+1 MQKRFLSALI
-15 RQGLKAR
+15 A
-22 IEYLEIDVDEIF
+22 
-34 EAENGNEALEMVDLH
+34 M
-49 SIDIVITDIKMPDMN
+49 SISISATHVVFADTVNDKKST
-64 GIELIQEIQKRKNGI
+64 IQENKVKYSQLDNEVISLNSQ
-79 QFVVLSGY
+79 VL
-87 AEFSYAETA
+87 
-96 IRLGVKAYLLKPLS
+96 
-110 NDELKQTFQRLYEE
+110 
-124 MESNAKMR
+124 
-132 YIERQQK
+132 
-139 KLDREKQEYLLEK
+139 KL
-152 DINAIFAGATDEA
+152 N
-165 LSIDK
+165 
-170 LEHMMNRNENHAFHK
+170 
-185 SCVYLAI
+185 
-192 IHVDKESYKD
+192 
-202 NGFHKMDHELIR
+202 
-214 FSVKNVFYEVD
+214 
-225 SSCEKIIVNSLSDYN
+225 
-240 KLYGIFIMDDEKR
+240 
-253 LRNEIERIFLKMRSV
+253 NEIEDLNAKLEDNKAKMKDTEENLKETESKVSTLKTEINEKQSV
-268 LEKKMEI
+268 LGKRMRAMYKSKDSMNPVVFLLKSENLSDLITRIDALARVTALDKNLIQSLDEQKDSLNSDIKKLERDKAKLKELKASTEESLKTLDSKKIEEQKKIDELNKQKEAVLEVIKENEMSLI
-275 YLTFGVSRCAEDIR
+275 SHSVSIINSSSSINELESAVSTLNQLIPQLN

-296 ANNSVQAAKNKIE
+296 ANNSLQAAKNKIE

-322 AKNNAANSSNTTS
+322 AKNNAANSSNPTS
-335 SNNSSS
+335 SNNSYS

-426 FISWGRRQVTLHI
+426 CTSWGRRQVTLHI

>member
-1 MRHNLLIVDDEELI
+1 MQKRILSALIAMAISLSATHVVFADTVND
-15 RQGLKAR
+15 KK
-22 IEYLEIDVDEIF
+22 
-34 EAENGNEALEMVDLH
+34 
-49 SIDIVITDIKMPDMN
+49 ST
-64 GIELIQEIQKRKNGI
+64 IQENK
-79 QFVVLSGY
+79 
-87 AEFSYAETA
+87 
-96 IRLGVKAYLLKPLS
+96 VKYSQLDNEVISLNS
-110 NDELKQTFQRLYEE
+110 QV
-124 MESNAKMR
+124 S
-132 YIERQQK
+132 
-139 KLDREKQEYLLEK
+139 KL
-152 DINAIFAGATDEA
+152 N
-165 LSIDK
+165 
-170 LEHMMNRNENHAFHK
+170 
-185 SCVYLAI
+185 
-192 IHVDKESYKD
+192 
-202 NGFHKMDHELIR
+202 
-214 FSVKNVFYEVD
+214 
-225 SSCEKIIVNSLSDYN
+225 
-240 KLYGIFIMDDEKR
+240 
-253 LRNEIERIFLKMRSV
+253 NEIEELNAKLADNKAKMKDTEENLKETESKVSTLKTEIDEKQSV
-268 LEKKMEI
+268 LGKRMRAMYKSKDSMNPIVFLLKSEDLSDLITRIDALARVTALDKNLIHSLDEQKDSLNSDIKKLERDKAELKELKASTEESLKTLDNKKIEEQKKIDELNRQKEAVLEVIKENEMSLI
-275 YLTFGVSRCAEDIR
+275 SHSVSVINSSSSINELESAVSTLNQLIPQLN
-289 IDSVKEA
+289 IDSVRDA

-322 AKNNAANSSNTTS
+322 AKNNATNSSNSTS

-426 FISWGRRQVTLHI
+426 CISWGRRQVTLHI

>member
-1 MRHNLLIVDDEELI
+1 MQKRILSALIAMAV
-15 RQGLKAR
+15 
-22 IEYLEIDVDEIF
+22 
-34 EAENGNEALEMVDLH
+34 
-49 SIDIVITDIKMPDMN
+49 SISATHVVFADTLNDKKST
-64 GIELIQEIQKRKNGI
+64 IQENK
-79 QFVVLSGY
+79 
-87 AEFSYAETA
+87 
-96 IRLGVKAYLLKPLS
+96 VKYSQLDNEVISLNS
-110 NDELKQTFQRLYEE
+110 QV
-124 MESNAKMR
+124 S
-132 YIERQQK
+132 
-139 KLDREKQEYLLEK
+139 KL
-152 DINAIFAGATDEA
+152 N
-165 LSIDK
+165 
-170 LEHMMNRNENHAFHK
+170 
-185 SCVYLAI
+185 
-192 IHVDKESYKD
+192 
-202 NGFHKMDHELIR
+202 
-214 FSVKNVFYEVD
+214 
-225 SSCEKIIVNSLSDYN
+225 
-240 KLYGIFIMDDEKR
+240 
-253 LRNEIERIFLKMRSV
+253 NEIEDLNAKLEDNKAKMKDTEENLKETESKVSTLKTEIDEKQSV
-268 LEKKMEI
+268 LGKRMRAMYKSKDSMNPVVFLLKSEDLSDLITRIDALARVTALDKNLIQSLDEQKDSLNSDIKKLERDKAELKELKASTEESLKTLDSKKIEEQKKIDELNKQKEAVLEVIKENEMSLI
-275 YLTFGVSRCAEDIR
+275 SHSVSVINSSSSINELESAVSTLNQLIPQLN

-426 FISWGRRQVTLHI
+426 CISWGRRQVTLHI

>member
-1 MRHNLLIVDDEELI
+1 MLKRILSALIAMAI
-15 RQGLKAR
+15 
-22 IEYLEIDVDEIF
+22 
-34 EAENGNEALEMVDLH
+34 
-49 SIDIVITDIKMPDMN
+49 SISATHVVFADTVNDKKST
-64 GIELIQEIQKRKNGI
+64 IQENK
-79 QFVVLSGY
+79 
-87 AEFSYAETA
+87 
-96 IRLGVKAYLLKPLS
+96 VKYSQLDNEVISLNS
-110 NDELKQTFQRLYEE
+110 QV
-124 MESNAKMR
+124 S
-132 YIERQQK
+132 
-139 KLDREKQEYLLEK
+139 KL
-152 DINAIFAGATDEA
+152 N
-165 LSIDK
+165 
-170 LEHMMNRNENHAFHK
+170 
-185 SCVYLAI
+185 
-192 IHVDKESYKD
+192 
-202 NGFHKMDHELIR
+202 
-214 FSVKNVFYEVD
+214 
-225 SSCEKIIVNSLSDYN
+225 
-240 KLYGIFIMDDEKR
+240 
-253 LRNEIERIFLKMRSV
+253 NEIEDLNAKLEDNKAKMKDTEENLKETESKVSTLKTEIDEKQSV
-268 LEKKMEI
+268 LGKRMRAMYKSKDSMNPVVFLLKSEDLSDLITRIDALARVTALDKNLIQSLDEQKDSLNSDIKKLERDKAELKELKASTEESLKTLDSKKIEEQKKIDELNKQKEAVLEVIKENEMSLI
-275 YLTFGVSRCAEDIR
+275 SHSVSVINSSSSINELESAVSTLNQLIPQLN

-426 FISWGRRQVTLHI
+426 CISWGRRQVTLHI

>member
-1 MRHNLLIVDDEELI
+1 MQKRILSALI
-15 RQGLKAR
+15 A
-22 IEYLEIDVDEIF
+22 
-34 EAENGNEALEMVDLH
+34 M
-49 SIDIVITDIKMPDMN
+49 SISISATHVVFADTVNDKKST
-64 GIELIQEIQKRKNGI
+64 IQENK
-79 QFVVLSGY
+79 
-87 AEFSYAETA
+87 
-96 IRLGVKAYLLKPLS
+96 VKYSQLDNEVISLNS
-110 NDELKQTFQRLYEE
+110 QV
-124 MESNAKMR
+124 S
-132 YIERQQK
+132 
-139 KLDREKQEYLLEK
+139 KL
-152 DINAIFAGATDEA
+152 N
-165 LSIDK
+165 
-170 LEHMMNRNENHAFHK
+170 
-185 SCVYLAI
+185 
-192 IHVDKESYKD
+192 
-202 NGFHKMDHELIR
+202 
-214 FSVKNVFYEVD
+214 
-225 SSCEKIIVNSLSDYN
+225 
-240 KLYGIFIMDDEKR
+240 
-253 LRNEIERIFLKMRSV
+253 NEIEDLNAKLEDNKAKMKDTEKNLKETESKVSTLKTEIDEKQSV
-268 LEKKMEI
+268 LGKRMRAMYKSKDSMNPVVFLLKSEDLSDLITRIDALARVTALDKNLIQSLDEQKDSLNSDIKKLERDKAKLKELKASTEESLKTLDSKKIEEQKKIDELNKQKEAVLEVIKENEMSLI
-275 YLTFGVSRCAEDIR
+275 SHSVSVINSSSSINELESAVSTLNQLIPQLN

-426 FISWGRRQVTLHI
+426 CISWGRRQVTLHI

>member
-1 MRHNLLIVDDEELI
+1 MQKRILSALIAMAI
-15 RQGLKAR
+15 
-22 IEYLEIDVDEIF
+22 
-34 EAENGNEALEMVDLH
+34 
-49 SIDIVITDIKMPDMN
+49 SISATHVVFADTVNDKKST
-64 GIELIQEIQKRKNGI
+64 IQENK
-79 QFVVLSGY
+79 
-87 AEFSYAETA
+87 
-96 IRLGVKAYLLKPLS
+96 VKYSQLDNEVISLNS
-110 NDELKQTFQRLYEE
+110 QV
-124 MESNAKMR
+124 S
-132 YIERQQK
+132 
-139 KLDREKQEYLLEK
+139 KL
-152 DINAIFAGATDEA
+152 N
-165 LSIDK
+165 
-170 LEHMMNRNENHAFHK
+170 
-185 SCVYLAI
+185 
-192 IHVDKESYKD
+192 
-202 NGFHKMDHELIR
+202 
-214 FSVKNVFYEVD
+214 
-225 SSCEKIIVNSLSDYN
+225 
-240 KLYGIFIMDDEKR
+240 
-253 LRNEIERIFLKMRSV
+253 NEIEDLNAKLEDNKAKMKDTEENLKETESKVSTLKTEIDEKQSV
-268 LEKKMEI
+268 LGKRMRAMYKSKDSMNPVVFLLKSEDLSDLITRIDALARVTALDKNLIQSLDEQKDSLNSDIKKLERDKAELKELKASTEESLKTLDSKKIEEQKKIDELNKQKEAVLEVIKENEMSLI
-275 YLTFGVSRCAEDIR
+275 SHSVSVINSSSSINELESAVSTLNQLIPQLN

-317 KAEEA
+317 KADEA

-426 FISWGRRQVTLHI
+426 CISWGRRQVTLHI

>member
-1 MRHNLLIVDDEELI
+1 MQKRILSALIAMAISLSATHVVFADTVND
-15 RQGLKAR
+15 KK
-22 IEYLEIDVDEIF
+22 
-34 EAENGNEALEMVDLH
+34 
-49 SIDIVITDIKMPDMN
+49 ST
-64 GIELIQEIQKRKNGI
+64 IQENK
-79 QFVVLSGY
+79 
-87 AEFSYAETA
+87 
-96 IRLGVKAYLLKPLS
+96 VKYSQLDNEVISLNS
-110 NDELKQTFQRLYEE
+110 QV
-124 MESNAKMR
+124 S
-132 YIERQQK
+132 
-139 KLDREKQEYLLEK
+139 KL
-152 DINAIFAGATDEA
+152 N
-165 LSIDK
+165 
-170 LEHMMNRNENHAFHK
+170 
-185 SCVYLAI
+185 
-192 IHVDKESYKD
+192 
-202 NGFHKMDHELIR
+202 
-214 FSVKNVFYEVD
+214 
-225 SSCEKIIVNSLSDYN
+225 
-240 KLYGIFIMDDEKR
+240 
-253 LRNEIERIFLKMRSV
+253 NEIEDLNAKLEANKAKMKDTEENLKETESKVSTLKTEIDEKQSVLGKRMRAMYKSKDSMNPVIFLLKSEDLSDLITRIDALARVTALDKNLIHSLDEQKDSLNSDIKKLERDKAELKELKASTEESLKTLDSKKIEEQKKIDELNRQKEAV
-268 LEKKMEI
+268 LEVIKENEMSLISHSVSVINSSSSISEI
-275 YLTFGVSRCAEDIR
+275 ESAVSTLNQLIPQLN
-289 IDSVKEA
+289 IDSVKET

-322 AKNNAANSSNTTS
+322 AKNNSSNSSGTLNST
-335 SNNSSS
+335 SSS

-426 FISWGRRQVTLHI
+426 CTSWGRRQVTLHI

>member
-1 MRHNLLIVDDEELI
+1 MQKRILSALIAMAI
-15 RQGLKAR
+15 
-22 IEYLEIDVDEIF
+22 
-34 EAENGNEALEMVDLH
+34 
-49 SIDIVITDIKMPDMN
+49 SISATHVVFADTVNDKKST
-64 GIELIQEIQKRKNGI
+64 IQENK
-79 QFVVLSGY
+79 
-87 AEFSYAETA
+87 
-96 IRLGVKAYLLKPLS
+96 VKYSQLDNEVISLNS
-110 NDELKQTFQRLYEE
+110 QV
-124 MESNAKMR
+124 S
-132 YIERQQK
+132 
-139 KLDREKQEYLLEK
+139 KL
-152 DINAIFAGATDEA
+152 N
-165 LSIDK
+165 
-170 LEHMMNRNENHAFHK
+170 
-185 SCVYLAI
+185 
-192 IHVDKESYKD
+192 
-202 NGFHKMDHELIR
+202 
-214 FSVKNVFYEVD
+214 
-225 SSCEKIIVNSLSDYN
+225 
-240 KLYGIFIMDDEKR
+240 
-253 LRNEIERIFLKMRSV
+253 NEIEDLNAKLEDNKAKMKDTEENLKETESKVSTLKTEIDEKQSV
-268 LEKKMEI
+268 LGKRMRAMYKSKDSMNPLVFLLKSEDLSDLITRIDALARVTALDKNLIQSLDEQKDSLNSDIKKLERDKAELKELKASTEESLKTLDSKKIEEQKKIDELNKQKEAVLEVIKENEMSLI
-275 YLTFGVSRCAEDIR
+275 SHSVSVINSSSSINELESAVSTLNQLIPQLN

-426 FISWGRRQVTLHI
+426 CISWGRRQVTLHI